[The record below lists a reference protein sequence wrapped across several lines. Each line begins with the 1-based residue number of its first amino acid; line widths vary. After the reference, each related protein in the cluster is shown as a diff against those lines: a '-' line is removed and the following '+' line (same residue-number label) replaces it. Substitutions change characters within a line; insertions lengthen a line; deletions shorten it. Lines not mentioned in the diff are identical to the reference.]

1 MQSIVLI
8 TNCSQILSLINN
20 QCKGD
25 EISSYKEE
33 NQLSIEMENGRVYI
47 TLSNEIVEDF
57 EHDEIQSIRNIFPDV
72 IFFYLLCYT
81 DIAVLKK
88 LLQRLTLQEKIYVDD
103 DKGNIFTFTE
113 FKKCCLKTFVE

>member
-25 EISSYKEE
+25 GINSYKEE

-57 EHDEIQSIRNIFPDV
+57 EYDEIQSIHHIFPDT

-103 DKGNIFTFTE
+103 DKGNILTFTE
-113 FKKCCLKTFVE
+113 FKKYCLKTFVE